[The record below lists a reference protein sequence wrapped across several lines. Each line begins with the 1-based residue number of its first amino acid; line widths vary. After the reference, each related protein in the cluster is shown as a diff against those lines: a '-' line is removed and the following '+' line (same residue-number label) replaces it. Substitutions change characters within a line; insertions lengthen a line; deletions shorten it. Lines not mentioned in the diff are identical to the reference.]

1 MSQQGFPQNIIIDV
15 SQLKQYP
22 KKGFNTFGIYCWHA
36 YNSNPKLIELLIS
49 DNNKNTN
56 FKSLGIFELEMRDG
70 IQLLP
75 LDYNVLDDINLKN
88 KIKSIKLVIK
98 SAFGENKTYINQVMC
113 YENTIQELNFINESI
128 QSNNNLYLNEDNLPE
143 DLSNSQISNKEKEN
157 AINNEI
163 ETNNIDKNKNMNK
176 IKNKKLNKEKNN
188 KKDNFEN
195 KVKKQYIID
204 YISETHSKISQPNE
218 NNINNKNESIKVEEN
233 NLINDSSNNEN
244 NEQEENEMEENE
256 ENQESNQIIPTSNEL
271 QYPYINKYERNSSP
285 NNNNQKKKIK
295 EKNYLNEN
303 IPINNKSKKVQ
314 KLEKIL
320 KQNIL
325 KNDFNKTN
333 QNQMYLDNFKEN
345 QDEDDYEGNEKYI
358 NRFNY
363 NKNKTINNINNYPS
377 LTPILKNNYNIQNTD
392 ERNSNILDNYMKNN
406 NMQEYFKINS
416 NTPNRFTVN
425 GYEYLINK
433 KRPKTPKLNEINLNR
448 NTIPVNNRIINNEYK
463 NKTSMEGFIRNN
475 NLNINNDIKNSK
487 EYETLEMQLQDMEQ
501 HLQNMALNR
510 DIVPNSNNNY
520 FSKTNRENN
529 KLDINKYYNN
539 DIHINNNYIDKKT
552 KNQSMISNGSSYI
565 DEQKNINTNMT
576 NNIYNNS
583 NNNYFNKYN
592 SQNLNIN
599 NDDEGMEIN
608 RRIDNLEK
616 NIVEIKDEL
625 NNLSSNI
632 KIFLNQDNF
641 LYNFKDSIKQICYE
655 FFTER
660 INLDNNEQ
668 IKNENENGNENEE
681 KENSQNSGEYSEEK
695 DMQNDNNKIE
705 EEINKKI
712 DEKLEYLCDNLKDQI
727 YEKYLQPSINEIE
740 KSMRQNIEDLKEKV
754 DSINYTN
761 NNNNSK
767 QLKKNSYFTN
777 SNIIGDDN
785 NDIDN
790 GSLQFKNKT
799 EDINNSKDDIYHKT
813 SSKTKKEKYEEINRL
828 GEKLYGK
835 LLEKEKKLKLL
846 KQETMK
852 NMENIK

>member
-49 DNNKNTN
+49 DNNKNTK

-176 IKNKKLNKEKNN
+176 IKDKKLNKEKNN

-406 NMQEYFKINS
+406 NIQEYFKINS

-632 KIFLNQDNF
+632 KTFLNQDNF

>member
-325 KNDFNKTN
+325 KNDYNKTN

-406 NMQEYFKINS
+406 NIQEYFKINS

>member
-195 KVKKQYIID
+195 KIKKQYIID

-295 EKNYLNEN
+295 EKNFLNEN

-325 KNDFNKTN
+325 KNDYNKTN

-406 NMQEYFKINS
+406 NIQEYFKINS

-660 INLDNNEQ
+660 INFDNNEQ

-712 DEKLEYLCDNLKDQI
+712 DEKLEYLCDNLKDKI

>member
-1 MSQQGFPQNIIIDV
+1 
-15 SQLKQYP
+15 
-22 KKGFNTFGIYCWHA
+22 
-36 YNSNPKLIELLIS
+36 
-49 DNNKNTN
+49 
-56 FKSLGIFELEMRDG
+56 MRDG

-325 KNDFNKTN
+325 KNDYNKTN

-406 NMQEYFKINS
+406 NIQEYFKINS

>member
-295 EKNYLNEN
+295 EKNFLNEN

-325 KNDFNKTN
+325 KNDYNKTN

-406 NMQEYFKINS
+406 NIQEYFKINS

>member
-176 IKNKKLNKEKNN
+176 IKDKKLNKEKNN

-320 KQNIL
+320 KQIIL

-406 NMQEYFKINS
+406 NIQEYFKINS

>member
-325 KNDFNKTN
+325 KNDYNKTN

-406 NMQEYFKINS
+406 NIQEYFKINS

-695 DMQNDNNKIE
+695 DMQNDNKIE

>member
-406 NMQEYFKINS
+406 NIQEYFKINS

>member
-325 KNDFNKTN
+325 KNDYNKTN
-333 QNQMYLDNFKEN
+333 QNQMYLDNFKDN

-406 NMQEYFKINS
+406 NIQEYFKINS

-448 NTIPVNNRIINNEYK
+448 NTIPANNRIINNEYK

>member
-70 IQLLP
+70 IQLFP
-75 LDYNVLDDINLKN
+75 IDYNVLDDINLKN

-295 EKNYLNEN
+295 EKNFLNEN

-325 KNDFNKTN
+325 KNDYNKTN

-406 NMQEYFKINS
+406 NIQEYFKINS

-448 NTIPVNNRIINNEYK
+448 NNIPVINRIINNEYK
-463 NKTSMEGFIRNN
+463 NKTSKEGFIRNN

-846 KQETMK
+846 KH
-852 NMENIK
+852 NNY